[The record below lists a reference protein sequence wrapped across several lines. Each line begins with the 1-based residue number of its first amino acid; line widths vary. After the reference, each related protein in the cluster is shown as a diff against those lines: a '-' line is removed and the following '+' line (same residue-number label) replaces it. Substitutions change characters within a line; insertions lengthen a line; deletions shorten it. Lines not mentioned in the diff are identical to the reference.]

1 MVVPETPALGVWAQL
16 PQFTNYIQWIFSIP
30 IDFGHSEGFL
40 KNCSPW
46 SVTTLGTAAI
56 FCKKGPIFSGEQGE
70 HFVKISLLCPIPLYS
85 P

>member
-1 MVVPETPALGVWAQL
+1 MVMPVRHWAQQL
-16 PQFTNYIQWIFSIP
+16 QFTNYIQWIFSIS

-46 SVTTLGTAAI
+46 IATALGTAAI
-56 FCKKGPIFSGEQGE
+56 FCKIDPFFSDEQGE
-70 HFVKISLLCPIPLYS
+70 HFVKISLLCPIPLHS